1 MRDMETVI
9 HRDRDTWRQERHRDE
24 DTQRKGPIETETHRD
39 GANKNGD
46 IIIETGTYKDGDI

>member
-24 DTQRKGPIETETHRD
+24 DTQRKGHIGTGQIR
-39 GANKNGD
+39 
-46 IIIETGTYKDGDI
+46 TGT